1 MFISNESVS
10 DDYSVDWG
18 ERLGCGMNGSVRS
31 ATKRST
37 GEKYAVKVIRDR
49 PRARA
54 EIEMHAKVMD
64 HVNIVNLH
72 EVYCNELKFPGESD
86 ATSKLILIME
96 RMQGGELFTRIS
108 DLHHFTEKQAVDA
121 TRQITAALLHLHV
134 VHNVAHR
141 DLKPENLLYD
151 NKSEC
156 KSHKICLPKLEIV
169 YNLAAILKLC
179 DFGFAKV
186 DNGDLGTPQFTP
198 YYASPQ
204 VLEAQRRYKHH
215 SRDKSYTYS
224 KSCDMWSLGVII
236 YILLCGYPPFFPSHP
251 TRKGVD
257 RVMKKRIQLGE
268 FQFPREEW
276 EMVSDNAKN
285 LIRGLLTV
293 EQGKIFFNI
302 NKIRQDI

>member
-54 EIEMHAKVMD
+54 EIEMHAKVRD

-86 ATSKLILIME
+86 ATSKLILILE

-121 TRQITAALLHLHV
+121 TRQIAAALLHLHV

-156 KSHKICLPKLEIV
+156 KSYK
-169 YNLAAILKLC
+169 
-179 DFGFAKV
+179 
-186 DNGDLGTPQFTP
+186 
-198 YYASPQ
+198 YY
-204 VLEAQRRYKHH
+204 RRHFENF
-215 SRDKSYTYS
+215 
-224 KSCDMWSLGVII
+224 I
-236 YILLCGYPPFFPSHP
+236 
-251 TRKGVD
+251 
-257 RVMKKRIQLGE
+257 
-268 FQFPREEW
+268 
-276 EMVSDNAKN
+276 
-285 LIRGLLTV
+285 
-293 EQGKIFFNI
+293 
-302 NKIRQDI
+302 